1 MLLTYESNV
10 VLAAPSDQG
19 DIPQQFDLAGFFR
32 AKRSAGNCLG
42 RELSRAE
49 ESVRRGT
56 VCEAAAPNQG
66 EHRNG

>member
-19 DIPQQFDLAGFFR
+19 DIPQQFDLAGFFGT
-32 AKRSAGNCLG
+32 KQFAGNCLE
-42 RELSRAE
+42 RELGRAE

-56 VCEAAAPNQG
+56 VCDAAAPNRG
-66 EHRNG
+66 ENRNG